1 MAYPQSR
8 SANRELD
15 QGMVD
20 GSYKQVIKDRG
31 GVVEQGTWYQR
42 DELSCIYY
50 GIHEAQVMDLPD
62 GRKFVSPY
70 HTATPC
76 PEMHDNHSL
85 SGVMMYGDR

>member
-1 MAYPQSR
+1 MASARTR
-8 SANRELD
+8 SANLELK

-31 GVVEQGTWYQR
+31 GDVEQATWYQR
-42 DELSCIYY
+42 DELSCTYY
-50 GIHEAQVMDLPD
+50 GIHEAPVMDTPD
-62 GRKFVSPY
+62 ADKFVSPY

-85 SGVMMYGDR
+85 SGVMMYGSR